1 MIYKSSQM
9 KTTRKIALINQKG
22 GVGKTT
28 SSINIGAALA
38 KQSKRV
44 LLVDL
49 DPQAHLTYGM
59 GIKSHEL
66 ECTIYDFMKGRK
78 SLKQV
83 SVEKFGMCI
92 IPSSLDLS
100 GAEIE
105 FSSVPGREFL
115 LKEALEKHIKDF
127 DYLIVDCPPSLG
139 LLTLNALTTA
149 SEIFIPLQTEFFA
162 LHGLKHLI
170 DTVDIVK
177 KRLNKS
183 LRITGIIGTRFDSR
197 KTLNRQVI
205 ETIEKQF
212 KANLFKTL
220 IRDNISLA
228 EAPSFGQ
235 TIFNY
240 KNSSNGAID
249 YLNLSKEII
258 EREQK

>member
-1 MIYKSSQM
+1 M
-9 KTTRKIALINQKG
+9 KHTRKIAMINQKG

-38 KQSKRV
+38 KRKKRV
-44 LLVDL
+44 LLIDL

-66 ECTIYDFMKGRK
+66 DCTIYDLMKDQK
-78 SLKQV
+78 TLKQV
-83 SVEKFGMCI
+83 SIEKFGMCI

-105 FSSVPGREFL
+105 LSSIPGREFI
-115 LKEALEKHIKDF
+115 LKEVLEKYIKEF
-127 DYLIVDCPPSLG
+127 DYLIIDCPPSLG

-149 SEIFIPLQTEFFA
+149 NEIFIPLQTEFFA

-170 DTVDIVK
+170 ETVDIVK
-177 KRLNKS
+177 KRLNND

-205 ETIEKQF
+205 EAVEKQF
-212 KANLFKTL
+212 KANLLKTL
-220 IRDNISLA
+220 IRENISLA

-235 TIFNY
+235 PIFNY
-240 KNSSNGAID
+240 KNSSNGATD
-249 YLNLSKEII
+249 YFNLSKEII
-258 EREQK
+258 ERE

>member
-1 MIYKSSQM
+1 M
-9 KTTRKIALINQKG
+9 
-22 GVGKTT
+22 
-28 SSINIGAALA
+28 
-38 KQSKRV
+38 
-44 LLVDL
+44 
-49 DPQAHLTYGM
+49 
-59 GIKSHEL
+59 
-66 ECTIYDFMKGRK
+66 
-78 SLKQV
+78 
-83 SVEKFGMCI
+83 
-92 IPSSLDLS
+92 
-100 GAEIE
+100 
-105 FSSVPGREFL
+105 
-115 LKEALEKHIKDF
+115 
-127 DYLIVDCPPSLG
+127 G

-149 SEIFIPLQTEFFA
+149 NEIFIPLQTEFFA
-162 LHGLKHLI
+162 LHGLKHLV
-170 DTVDIVK
+170 DTVDVVK

-183 LRITGIIGTRFDSR
+183 LNITGIIGTRFDRR

-258 EREQK
+258 ERE